1 MKIVFTPRSLLDL
14 EDIADYLKRRSPQG
28 AVRVRAAI
36 LGALGHLTQFP
47 GLGRRQSVDG
57 VRKIGVRRYPYLIY
71 YTVDEK
77 AAEILV
83 LSVQHAA
90 REREFSDA

>member
-14 EDIADYLKRRSPQG
+14 EEIADYLKPRSPQG
-28 AVRVRAAI
+28 AVRVGSAI
-36 LGALGHLTQFP
+36 LGTLQHLTQFP
-47 GLGRRQSVDG
+47 GLGRKQSIDG

-71 YTVDEK
+71 YSVDDK
-77 AAEILV
+77 ADEIVV

-90 REREFSDA
+90 RERDISDA